1 MEGNA
6 ASDIVNGTGKIPTAK
21 KATSVTGGAETL
33 PLKRVVKLTAKALV
47 GKLDSL
53 QKERKNKL
61 NTAGVIRKT
70 IQCLMVNNDETEVKN
85 ALDKLCVMRLKSAM
99 ILC

>member
-6 ASDIVNGTGKIPTAK
+6 ASDIVNRTGKIPTAK
-21 KATSVTGGAETL
+21 KAISVTGGAETL
-33 PLKRVVKLTAKALV
+33 PLKRVVELTAKALV

-61 NTAGVIRKT
+61 NHQMTSRNSLRKPT
-70 IQCLMVNNDETEVKN
+70 SLV
-85 ALDKLCVMRLKSAM
+85 RPS
-99 ILC
+99 